1 MACTQPGFAG
11 QLVDTLVATA
21 RFLAYIDGR
30 TRQDGWDIQL
40 RFMAI
45 AAANT
50 PEETA
55 P

>member
-1 MACTQPGFAG
+1 MNATDRSF
-11 QLVDTLVATA
+11 ATA

-45 AAANT
+45 AAAS
-50 PEETA
+50 EETT